1 VFEYKL
7 KNAEFIYQGGS
18 CHVVVV
24 SYFVVKF
31 LASVADRRRLPAVI
45 FVFSVQ
51 KE

>member
-1 VFEYKL
+1 MFEYKL
-7 KNAEFIYQGGS
+7 KNAAFIYQGDS
-18 CHVVVV
+18 CDVVVA